1 MSIAFR
7 PLVRR
12 LVSQTRL
19 HSTQARPLTGFYLE
33 ILNNPL
39 HAANPAPPSVRFAAE
54 NAAAA
59 AAKPTATINPSPAP
73 TTAPTP
79 TPSAG
84 PAESKRE
91 LTAEERAAIIFG
103 SPLTGPTEA
112 KELHEAS
119 KRERGAMIA
128 GIWVPP
134 KPIEP
139 DNCCM
144 SGCVNCVLSQF
155 VEDLDEWKACKRKA
169 EAALKRQQ
177 EGMTA
182 TTSMDDDG
190 GASEGLWDG
199 FEDIPVGLRVFME
212 TEKRL
217 NSASKEA
224 KAEAK

>member
-12 LVSQTRL
+12 LVTQTRS

-39 HAANPAPPSVRFAAE
+39 HAANPAPPSVRLAAE

-59 AAKPTATINPSPAP
+59 VKPAKPTNPANPTVTISPSPAA
-73 TTAPTP
+73 TTDSEP
-79 TPSAG
+79 
-84 PAESKRE
+84 KRE

-112 KELHEAS
+112 KERHEAS

-177 EGMTA
+177 EGLA
-182 TTSMDDDG
+182 AANSMDDDG
-190 GASEGLWDG
+190 GGSEGLWDG

-217 NSASKEA
+217 NSAPKEA
-224 KAEAK
+224 TAETK